1 MQPPT
6 QSPANT
12 ITEHT
17 PPTTTDASGAL
28 PPPPPS
34 QRSHSPDVVQKRLA
48 RTLRAVHAT
57 TQEPP
62 QQHAATPKAKEGTD
76 GAPCHVANGPKGPSA
91 LQVATWCKHS
101 HHSRC
106 RGTPP
111 TITCMG

>member
-6 QSPANT
+6 QSPANA

-17 PPTTTDASGAL
+17 PPTTTDASGAS

-34 QRSHSPDVVQKRLA
+34 RCSHSPDVAQKRPA
-48 RTLRAVHAT
+48 RTLRAVHAM

-62 QQHAATPKAKEGTD
+62 QQRVATPKAKEGTD
-76 GAPCHVANGPKGPSA
+76 GTPCHVANGPKGPSA
-91 LQVATWCKHS
+91 LQVVTRCKRS
-101 HHSRC
+101 HHGWC

-111 TITCMG
+111 TITCLG